1 MHQIKIKKHK
11 MNKKYIYSLLASMLL
26 ISQASFSQTNADTV
40 ELDEIILSLPFNQDR
55 GKSVIKVNKIN
66 LNSINPI
73 LRSYISKSISK
84 LPGISLITTGPGI
97 AKPSV
102 RGLSASRVIIYSQ
115 GVRLENHQWGD
126 EHGVGVSTSGI
137 SSVELIKGP
146 AYVLYGSDAMGGVL
160 YIEPERYSSDF
171 SVDYMGI
178 YNSNYS
184 GITNNLGLK
193 GSSGDFSYV
202 LRGNMTDNQNFST
215 PDGEVENTW
224 LKEYDFQGGLKYQSE
239 KFSSDLRLSVN
250 ISELGIPEGEEGHE
264 EGHDD
269 HHLDHDGH
277 DDHDDHHLDHDDHE
291 GHYQELSHTMLTW
304 KNNFDLGNNHDLEIT
319 LGRQFNERKEFG
331 GHGEEEGHDDH
342 DDHEGHDDHGHGGS
356 GAELDMELTTNTV
369 DVALTMPQSDNFNM
383 ILGTNILSQE
393 NKNFGHE
400 ELIPDADMNDFG
412 LYGLGQITMENG
424 SALIGVRYDSRSIT
438 SEKGAADFS
447 NFNGSIGLKRNFE
460 NSSLRLNLGSGY
472 RAPNLIELFADGVHH
487 GTFRYEKGNPNLES
501 ETSFQSEI
509 SLDFMSES
517 SSLTFDIFLND
528 ISNYIYVAPSNEMV
542 SGYKLYNF
550 MQQDATLYGSEIN
563 YSKQTGIEWLSS
575 NTSLEYIRGESADGD
590 PLPFIAP
597 LTFKQVFNLDFSEN
611 YSLEIDFVAKAKQ
624 SRISQ
629 FEEETDGYSLLNLSG
644 NWKTSFLDNDL
655 DIFWSVDNV
664 FDTEYYDHLSRLK
677 ESGIAGLGR
686 NISIGLK
693 YNF

>member
-1 MHQIKIKKHK
+1 MF
-11 MNKKYIYSLLASMLL
+11 NKTINSLLASILL
-26 ISQASFSQTNADTV
+26 FSHTSFSQTDVDTV

-73 LRSYISKSISK
+73 LKSYISKSISK

-97 AKPSV
+97 AKPSI

-171 SVDYMGI
+171 SLDYMGI

-184 GITNNLGLK
+184 GITNNIGVK
-193 GSSGDFSYV
+193 GSSKNFSYV

-215 PDGEVENTW
+215 PSGEVENTW
-224 LKEYDFQGGLKYQSE
+224 LIENDIQAGLKYQTE
-239 KFSSDLRLSVN
+239 NFSSDLRLSTN
-250 ISELGIPEGEEGHE
+250 ISELGIPDPDIEQGQQGS
-264 EGHDD
+264 
-269 HHLDHDGH
+269 
-277 DDHDDHHLDHDDHE
+277 
-291 GHYQELSHTMLTW
+291 YQELSHTMLTW
-304 KNNFDLGNNHDLEIT
+304 KNNIDLGNNHELEAT
-319 LGRQFNERKEFG
+319 LGKQFNKREEFSG
-331 GHGEEEGHDDH
+331 L
-342 DDHEGHDDHGHGGS
+342 GGS
-356 GAELDMELTTNTV
+356 LAELDMELTTNTI
-369 DVALTMPQSDNFNM
+369 DVNLTMPQSEKFNL
-383 ILGTNILSQE
+383 ILGTNMLSQE
-393 NKNFGHE
+393 NKNFGLE
-400 ELIPDADMNDFG
+400 KLIPDADMNDFG
-412 LYGLGQITMENG
+412 VYGLGQVSMENG
-424 SALIGVRYDSRSIT
+424 SALFGVRYDSRSIT
-438 SEKGAADFS
+438 SKRGSANFS
-447 NFNGSIGLKRNFE
+447 NFNGSIGLKKDIR

-472 RAPNLIELFADGVHH
+472 RAPNLIELYADGIHE
-487 GTFRYEKGNPNLES
+487 GTFRYEKGNAGLEA
-501 ETSFQSEI
+501 ETSFQSEL
-509 SLDFMSES
+509 SLDIMNKD
-517 SSLTFDIFLND
+517 SSLAFDVFYNDIF
-528 ISNYIYVAPSNEMV
+528 NYIYIAPSSEAID
-542 SGYKLYNF
+542 GYKVYNF
-550 MQQDATLYGSEIN
+550 LQQNATLWGSEII
-563 YSKQTGIEWLSS
+563 YSKKTGIEWLSS
-575 NTSLEYIRGESADGD
+575 DTSLEYINGKTAQGD

-644 NWKTSFLDNDL
+644 NWKTSFLVNDL
-655 DIFWSVDNV
+655 DIFWSIDNV
-664 FDTEYYDHLSRLK
+664 FDTEYFDHLSRLK
-677 ESGIAGLGR
+677 EAGIHELGR

>member
-26 ISQASFSQTNADTV
+26 ISQVSFSQTYSDTV

-73 LRSYISKSISK
+73 LKSYISKSISK

-97 AKPSV
+97 AKPSI
-102 RGLSASRVIIYSQ
+102 RGLSASRVIIYNQ

-184 GITNNLGLK
+184 GITNNLGVK

-202 LRGNMTDNQNFST
+202 LRGNMTDNQNFTT

-224 LKEYDFQGGLKYQSE
+224 LKEYDIQSGLKYQSE

-250 ISELGIPEGEEGHE
+250 ISELGIPEGEEGH
-264 EGHDD
+264 DD
-269 HHLDHDGH
+269 HGDH
-277 DDHDDHHLDHDDHE
+277 DDHDDHEGHDDHEDHE

-304 KNNFDLGNNHDLEIT
+304 KNNFDLGNNHDLEVT

-342 DDHEGHDDHGHGGS
+342 DDHEGHDDHDDHGGS
-356 GAELDMELTTNTV
+356 GAELDMELATNTI
-369 DVALTMPQSDNFNM
+369 DIALTMPQSDNFNM
-383 ILGTNILSQE
+383 ILGSNILSQE
-393 NKNFGHE
+393 NKNFGME

-412 LYGLGQITMENG
+412 VYGLGQITMENG

-438 SEKGAADFS
+438 SEKGSADFS
-447 NFNGSIGLKRNFE
+447 NFNGSIGLKRDLGNA
-460 NSSLRLNLGSGY
+460 SLRLNLGSGY
-472 RAPNLIELFADGVHH
+472 RAPNLIELFADGIHH
-487 GTFRYEKGNPNLES
+487 GTFRYEKGNPNLEA

-509 SLDFMSES
+509 SLDLTDED
-517 SSLTFDIFLND
+517 SSLAFDVFYND
-528 ISNYIYVAPSNEMV
+528 ISNYIYVAPSNEAID
-542 SGYKLYNF
+542 GYKLYNF
-550 MQQDATLYGSEIN
+550 LQQNATLWGSEII

-575 NTSLEYIRGESADGD
+575 NTSLEYINGKAADGD

-597 LTFKQVFNLDFSEN
+597 LTFKQVFNLDFSED
-611 YSLEIDFVAKAKQ
+611 YSLEIDFVAKTKQ

-644 NWKTSFLDNDL
+644 YWKTSFLDNDL
-655 DIFWSVDNV
+655 DIFWSIDNV
-664 FDTEYYDHLSRLK
+664 FDTEYFDHLSRLK

-686 NISIGLK
+686 NISVGLK

>member
-1 MHQIKIKKHK
+1 MF
-11 MNKKYIYSLLASMLL
+11 NKTINSLLASILL
-26 ISQASFSQTNADTV
+26 FSHTSFSQTDVDTV

-73 LRSYISKSISK
+73 LKSYISKSISK

-97 AKPSV
+97 AKPSI

-171 SVDYMGI
+171 SLDYMGI

-184 GITNNLGLK
+184 GITNNIGVK
-193 GSSGDFSYV
+193 GSSKNFSYV

-215 PDGEVENTW
+215 PSGEVENTW
-224 LKEYDFQGGLKYQSE
+224 LIENDIQAGLKYQTE
-239 KFSSDLRLSVN
+239 NFSSDLRLSTN
-250 ISELGIPEGEEGHE
+250 ISELGIPDPDIEQGQQGS
-264 EGHDD
+264 
-269 HHLDHDGH
+269 
-277 DDHDDHHLDHDDHE
+277 
-291 GHYQELSHTMLTW
+291 YQELSHTMLTW
-304 KNNFDLGNNHDLEIT
+304 KNNIDLGNNHELEAT
-319 LGRQFNERKEFG
+319 LGKQFNKREEFSG
-331 GHGEEEGHDDH
+331 L
-342 DDHEGHDDHGHGGS
+342 GGS
-356 GAELDMELTTNTV
+356 LAELDMELTTNTI
-369 DVALTMPQSDNFNM
+369 DVNLTMPQSEKFNL
-383 ILGTNILSQE
+383 ILGTNMLSQE
-393 NKNFGHE
+393 NKNFGLE
-400 ELIPDADMNDFG
+400 KLIPDADMNDFG
-412 LYGLGQITMENG
+412 VYGLGQVSMENG
-424 SALIGVRYDSRSIT
+424 SALFGVRYDSRSIT
-438 SEKGAADFS
+438 SKRGSANFS
-447 NFNGSIGLKRNFE
+447 NFNGSIGLKKDIR

-472 RAPNLIELFADGVHH
+472 RAPNLIELYADGIHE
-487 GTFRYEKGNPNLES
+487 GTFRYEKGNDGLEA
-501 ETSFQSEI
+501 ETSFQSEL
-509 SLDFMSES
+509 SLDIMNKD
-517 SSLTFDIFLND
+517 SSLAFDVFYND
-528 ISNYIYVAPSNEMV
+528 ISNYIYIAPSSEAID
-542 SGYKLYNF
+542 GYKVYNF
-550 MQQDATLYGSEIN
+550 LQQNATLWGSEII
-563 YSKQTGIEWLSS
+563 YSKKTGIEWLSS
-575 NTSLEYIRGESADGD
+575 DTSLEYINGKTAQGD

-597 LTFKQVFNLDFSEN
+597 LTFKQVFNLDLSEN

-644 NWKTSFLDNDL
+644 NWKTSFLVNDL
-655 DIFWSVDNV
+655 DIFWSIDNV
-664 FDTEYYDHLSRLK
+664 FDTEYFDHLSRLK
-677 ESGIAGLGR
+677 EAGIHELGR